1 MYKDLDEQKLAMYC
15 SRGDRMAENEL
26 YRRYAVRLNMLCK
39 RYVVDDDEAKDLML
53 ETLIKALEKIGTY
66 EYRGNGSLYSWISR
80 IAINNALNR
89 IRRNRGRIVSLED
102 LWMND
107 NIPEPVEDE
116 VASIPEEKILEWIS
130 RLPDLRRSVF
140 NMYCIDG
147 YSHQE
152 ISQMLGISVTGST
165 SALAKARKQLKKE
178 IRRYINGQDK

>member
-53 ETLIKALEKIGTY
+53 ETLIKSLEKIGTY

-89 IRRNRGRIVSLED
+89 IRRHRGRIVSLED

-107 NIPEPVEDE
+107 N
-116 VASIPEEKILEWIS
+116 IPEEKILEWIS

-165 SALAKARKQLKKE
+165 SVLAKARKQLKKE
-178 IRRYINGQDK
+178 IRRYLNEQA

>member
-1 MYKDLDEQKLAMYC
+1 MYKDLDERSLAKYC
-15 SRGDRMAENEL
+15 SQGDRMAENEL

-107 NIPEPVEDE
+107 NIRNQLRMR
-116 VASIPEEKILEWIS
+116 SLIS
-130 RLPDLRRSVF
+130 LKRRF
-140 NMYCIDG
+140 W
-147 YSHQE
+147 
-152 ISQMLGISVTGST
+152 
-165 SALAKARKQLKKE
+165 
-178 IRRYINGQDK
+178 NGFRGCRI

>member
-1 MYKDLDEQKLAMYC
+1 MYKDLDERSLAKYC
-15 SRGDRMAENEL
+15 SHGDRMAENEL

-66 EYRGNGSLYSWISR
+66 EYRGKGSLYSWIS
-80 IAINNALNR
+80 
-89 IRRNRGRIVSLED
+89 RRNRGRIVSLED

-107 NIPEPVEDE
+107 IIPEPIEDE
-116 VASIPEEKILEWIS
+116 VANIPEEKILEWIS

-152 ISQMLGISVTGST
+152 ISQMLEISVTGST

-178 IRRYINGQDK
+178 IRRYLNGQDK

>member
-26 YRRYAVRLNMLCK
+26 YKRYAVRLNMLCK
-39 RYVVDDDEAKDLML
+39 RYIVDDDEAKDLML

-66 EYRGNGSLYSWISR
+66 EYRGKGSLYSWISR

-107 NIPEPVEDE
+107 NIPEPIEDE
-116 VASIPEEKILEWIS
+116 VANIPEEKILEWIS

-140 NMYCIDG
+140 NLYCIDG

-152 ISQMLGISVTGST
+152 ISEMLGISVTGST
-165 SALAKARKQLKKE
+165 SVLSKARKQLKKE
-178 IRRYINGQDK
+178 IRRYLNGQDK